1 MQCYSIPVPSLN
13 TAQQYAETAGSLAE
27 ALHNLFLR
35 RPCVRSD
42 PSDPGAQAAYYRA
55 VGAWYMENYDLIA
68 AALMAC
74 HLLTEGAALELEN
87 VREAAESPAE
97 PPSSPADGAN
107 AAGDIYL
114 PCLNPETA
122 KMPPALRYPQTREKI
137 RKPPAGFCSIGRA
150 LQNGRTSSRNPPANR
165 KAAPQPARGSEPP

>member
-1 MQCYSIPVPSLN
+1 MQCYPIPVPSLN

-35 RPCVRSD
+35 RPCIRSD

-74 HLLTEGAALELEN
+74 HLLTDGAALELEN

-97 PPSSPADGAN
+97 TSGSPADGLN
-107 AAGDIYL
+107 AAGDISSL
-114 PCLNPETA
+114 PESQNRENNARFAVSADMGENPQAPGGVLFYRQGLAERQNQQP
-122 KMPPALRYPQTREKI
+122 KPA
-137 RKPPAGFCSIGRA
+137 RKQKGRA
-150 LQNGRTSSRNPPANR
+150 ATSA
-165 KAAPQPARGSEPP
+165 GE